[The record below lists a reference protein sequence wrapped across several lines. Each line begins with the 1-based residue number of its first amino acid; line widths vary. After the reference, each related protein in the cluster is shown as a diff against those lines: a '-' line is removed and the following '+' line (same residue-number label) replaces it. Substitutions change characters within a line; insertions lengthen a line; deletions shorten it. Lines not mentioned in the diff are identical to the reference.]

1 MAENNIEQKYTE
13 YHITRA
19 QPISKECFVCGTDNE
34 LGLHAQFLE
43 TREHEIV
50 GLFNAINEHQS
61 YPNRMHGGI
70 TSAILD
76 ELIGRAINIDELE
89 TWGVTIELQ
98 VKYRKPVPLDT
109 VLMGRARITNN
120 KSRAF
125 EGSGEIVLPDGTVA
139 AEATGRY
146 VKLSVERIAGN
157 ELDVENATVPDSRP
171 VPETVLFPEK

>member
-1 MAENNIEQKYTE
+1 MTESDIPQKFTE
-13 YHITRA
+13 YHISRV

-70 TSAILD
+70 SSAILD
-76 ELIGRAINIDELE
+76 ELIGRAINIDEPE
-89 TWGVTIELQ
+89 TWGVTIDLQ

-109 VLMGRARITNN
+109 VLMGRARITDN
-120 KSRAF
+120 KTRAF

-146 VKLSVERIAGN
+146 VKLSIERIAGN
-157 ELDVENATVPDSRP
+157 DHDAKNALIPDTRTA
-171 VPETVLFPEK
+171 PETVLFPEK